1 MRNTQNHAWN
11 LVQNLTMQRLVYW
24 EKYSWHRCCQKPWTW
39 IKVGLQHMI
48 KELHALNLCKDWATD
63 RSSESETMKAG
74 TQTDVYCTWKHYDLP
89 VYRKT
94 LGLTRVQDSH
104 GWLFLLSLGAQ
115 RSLCVCCDCDKEE
128 NTTLRTC
135 TQNLF
140 YWEIK
145 IRKLLKFS

>member
-74 TQTDVYCTWKHYDLP
+74 TQTDVYWTWKHYDLP
-89 VYRKT
+89 VYRTPMVDFSSCHWVLKGRCVCVVTVTKKKT
-94 LGLTRVQDSH
+94 QLWELAHKT
-104 GWLFLLSLGAQ
+104 FLL
-115 RSLCVCCDCDKEE
+115 R
-128 NTTLRTC
+128 N
-135 TQNLF
+135 
-140 YWEIK
+140 
-145 IRKLLKFS
+145 